1 MGNRKLK
8 QQKRRMGTLE
18 RKPKQKETEN
28 IQEKKETENTNKK
41 YLLFQLETNDT
52 IINIMEN
59 KAMYD
64 HYQILSPLEK
74 KMIQDMTTLELLKQ
88 KYGD

>member
-28 IQEKKETENTNKK
+28 IQEKKRNRK
-41 YLLFQLETNDT
+41 Y
-52 IINIMEN
+52 
-59 KAMYD
+59 
-64 HYQILSPLEK
+64 
-74 KMIQDMTTLELLKQ
+74 
-88 KYGD
+88 

>member
-18 RKPKQKETEN
+18 RKPKQKEIEN
-28 IQEKKETENTNKK
+28 IQETENTNKK
-41 YLLFQLETNDT
+41 YSIFQIETNNK
-52 IINIMEN
+52 IINMEVD
-59 KAMYD
+59 KTKYD
-64 HYQILSPLEK
+64 HYQTLSPFHQKCLQNL
-74 KMIQDMTTLELLKQ
+74 MTLELLKQ

>member
-28 IQEKKETENTNKK
+28 IQETENTNKK
-41 YLLFQLETNDT
+41 YSIFQIETNNK
-52 IINIMEN
+52 IINMEVD
-59 KAMYD
+59 KTKYD
-64 HYQILSPLEK
+64 YYQTLSPFQQKCLKNLMTLKLLE
-74 KMIQDMTTLELLKQ
+74 EN
-88 KYGD
+88 Y